1 MLLFLGILLF
11 LSGKTAIF
19 AKTHHLSNGLRQFT
33 APEQVDFTTD
43 PAVLDEI
50 LGGHSEADKD
60 DFLRHVDQDRAMTFM
75 YFADLCGDKK
85 LAQAIEKEFGEEWRA
100 IHNE

>member
-1 MLLFLGILLF
+1 MDYGNLQLRSKSFL
-11 LSGKTAIF
+11 
-19 AKTHHLSNGLRQFT
+19 
-33 APEQVDFTTD
+33 DFTTD

-50 LGGHSEADKD
+50 LGGHSEADKA
-60 DFLRHVDQDRAMTFM
+60 DFMLSLSPDNAPVSEQNRAMTFM

-85 LAQAIEKEFGEEWRA
+85 LAQAIEKEFGEEWWA

>member
-1 MLLFLGILLF
+1 
-11 LSGKTAIF
+11 
-19 AKTHHLSNGLRQFT
+19 
-33 APEQVDFTTD
+33 
-43 PAVLDEI
+43 
-50 LGGHSEADKD
+50 
-60 DFLRHVDQDRAMTFM
+60 MTFM

>member
-1 MLLFLGILLF
+1 MDYGNLQLRSKSFL
-11 LSGKTAIF
+11 
-19 AKTHHLSNGLRQFT
+19 
-33 APEQVDFTTD
+33 DFTTD

-50 LGGHSEADKD
+50 LGGHSEADKA
-60 DFLRHVDQDRAMTFM
+60 DFMLSLSPDNAPVSEQNRAMTFM

>member
-1 MLLFLGILLF
+1 MDYGNLQLRSKSFL
-11 LSGKTAIF
+11 
-19 AKTHHLSNGLRQFT
+19 
-33 APEQVDFTTD
+33 DFTTD
-43 PAVLDEI
+43 PVVLDEI
-50 LGGHSEADKD
+50 LGGHSEADKA
-60 DFLRHVDQDRAMTFM
+60 DFMLSLSPDNAPVSEQNRAMTFM

>member
-1 MLLFLGILLF
+1 MDYGNLQLRSKSFL
-11 LSGKTAIF
+11 
-19 AKTHHLSNGLRQFT
+19 
-33 APEQVDFTTD
+33 DFTTD

-50 LGGHSEADKD
+50 LGGHSKADKD

-100 IHNE
+100 IPNE